1 VAYSYLPSSVAS
13 ILDAFE
19 GCFTAPT
26 YGNFVRLVCGWL
38 LCRGRHTVSRV
49 IQASWT
55 VGPRVQHARLYRFF
69 SRARWEPD
77 ALGRAL
83 LGLLLSLLPE
93 VLEAAVDDTLC
104 KKGGPQ
110 IFGASMHRD
119 GSASSYAKRAG
130 GGARCAFGHNW
141 VVLSVRVPLP
151 FAPGR
156 GIAVP
161 LMARL
166 YRGKK
171 RCPEKL
177 YEKRTEL
184 AQQMIAL
191 LARWLPPDRTLS
203 VVGDSE
209 YACRTIVRA
218 LPAGVDFVGP
228 VCRDAALHEPA
239 PPYAGRGRPAK
250 KGARLPSPQQWALDC
265 RTRWRPVKVEIY
277 GRSVELEIAT
287 RVCLWP
293 TVAGERRVRVVLTHD
308 PSGRFEDRCYF
319 CTDPALRVE
328 EVLTR
333 MAHRWE
339 IEVTFRDLKQILGI
353 DDPQNG
359 WWRRP
364 HGQRRSERRPGAE
377 PRGARGKRA
386 VECTV
391 PLGLLVHGLV
401 VVWYLRRR
409 RSVLDV
415 AIAKRLAPWRTDK
428 SHPCFADMLAALRE
442 ALWRERLSAYPLPDR
457 VRRKLVSLLAPT
469 WRTAA

>member
-1 VAYSYLPSSVAS
+1 M
-13 ILDAFE
+13 LDAFVD
-19 GCFTAPT
+19 CFTTPT
-26 YGNFVRLVCGWL
+26 HGNFQRLVCGWL
-38 LCRGRHTVSRV
+38 LCQGRHTVSRV

-55 VGPRVQHARLYRFF
+55 VTPRVQHARLYRFL

-77 ALGRAL
+77 TLARVLF
-83 LGLLLSLLPE
+83 GLLLPLLPE
-93 VLEAAVDDTLC
+93 VIEAAVDDTLC

-110 IFGASMHRD
+110 VFGASMHRD
-119 GSASSYAKRAG
+119 GSASSYAKRGG
-130 GGARCAFGHNW
+130 GGARFAFGHNW

-161 LMARL
+161 LVARL

-191 LARWLPPDRTLS
+191 LAGWLPPDRTLS
-203 VVGDSE
+203 VAGDSE
-209 YACRTIVRA
+209 YACRTVVRE
-218 LPAGVDFVGP
+218 LPAGVHFVGP

-239 PPYAGRGRPAK
+239 PLYAGRGRPAK
-250 KGARLPSPQQWALDC
+250 RGVRLPSPQQLAQS
-265 RTRWRPVKVEIY
+265 RSTPWRSVQVEIY
-277 GRSVELEIAT
+277 GRSVELQITT
-287 RVCLWP
+287 RICLWP
-293 TVAGERRVRVVLTHD
+293 TVAGQRCVRIVLTRD

-319 CTDPALRVE
+319 CTDLALTVA

-339 IEVTFRDLKQILGI
+339 LEVTFRDLKQILGI
-353 DDPQNG
+353 ADPQNG

-377 PRGARGKRA
+377 PRGARGRRA
-386 VECTV
+386 VERTV
-391 PLGLLVHGLV
+391 PLALLAHGLV

-409 RSVLDV
+409 RSVRDV

-428 SHPCFADMLAALRE
+428 CHPCFADMLAALRE

-457 VRRKLVSLLAPT
+457 VRRNLVSLLAPT